1 MASQNQ
7 ITKYGARWPANSNPL
22 AIEFAC
28 IQRGGQWQ
36 DASGNTCGAGLFEHY
51 MAARKLIWPHRY
63 RHKWTDLMYKEFI
76 NNEFTVL
83 MGSASCQKTSH
94 ASEYA
99 LLKYWVYPNDTI
111 VLVTT
116 VTMDKL
122 EHAIFAEI
130 KKLFRE
136 GIEQFPWLDGHV
148 IDHKHCITTDDIEEE
163 GMVRDLRC
171 GLIGRPCY
179 VGKQYVGTGIF
190 SGIKNTH
197 VVFIADELQFME
209 PTFLAAADNLFAND
223 DVCVIASGNPQHNPD
238 DQLGIA
244 AEPVE
249 GWSSLP
255 EPNKTTVWPTRL
267 YSGRCI
273 NLVGTDSPNFDS
285 PTDIYKGL
293 IGRKFANRIK
303 AAHPEGE
310 HSRQYYTQVKGV
322 MRIDLAKDRVITRD
336 LCYRHHAM
344 DQPIWRGTER
354 TKIYAV
360 DPAYGGGDRCT
371 AIWAEFGEGST
382 GKQLL
387 YFAGY
392 REIPINLH
400 KNVSAE
406 DQIADGVAEDLARL
420 GIPTQNTFYDSFGKG
435 TVGFAFARKFGSN
448 SPIPIDSGGRTT
460 ARPVRQD
467 LLVWDEAKRQKRLKR
482 CDEHYSKFVTE
493 MWFSVRYAIE
503 AEQIRGLP
511 EPIMLEGCMREY
523 LMVAGD
529 KIEVE
534 RKEDLRERLGR
545 SPDWFDCASVLCE
558 GARQRG
564 FLIDKLGTDKDLQSE
579 EEDFLAEEARRYQDV
594 LKSKLLVRT

>member
-1 MASQNQ
+1 
-7 ITKYGARWPANSNPL
+7 
-22 AIEFAC
+22 
-28 IQRGGQWQ
+28 
-36 DASGNTCGAGLFEHY
+36 
-51 MAARKLIWPHRY
+51 
-63 RHKWTDLMYKEFI
+63 MYNEFI
-76 NNEFTVL
+76 KNEFTVL

-99 LLKYWVYPNDTI
+99 LLKYWTFPNDTI

-136 GIEQFPWLDGHV
+136 GLDKYPWLDGHV

-163 GMVRDLRC
+163 GAIRDLRT
-171 GLIGRPCY
+171 GILGRPCY
-179 VGKQYVGTGIF
+179 VGKQYVGAGIF

-209 PTFLAAADNLFAND
+209 PTFLAAADNLFSND

-244 AEPVE
+244 AEPIE
-249 GWSSLP
+249 GWSSMP
-255 EPNKTTVWPTRL
+255 EPQKTTIWPTRL
-267 YSGRCI
+267 YSGRCV
-273 NLVGTDSPNFDS
+273 NLVGTDSPNFDH
-285 PTDIYKGL
+285 PKDVYKGL
-293 IGRKFANRIK
+293 IGHKFAKRIK
-303 AAHPEGE
+303 DAHPEGE
-310 HSRQYYTQVKGV
+310 HSRQYYTQVRGV
-322 MRIDLAKDRVITRD
+322 MRIDLAKDRVITRE
-336 LCYRHHAM
+336 LCRRHRAM
-344 DQPIWRGTER
+344 DQPVWAGGER
-354 TKIYAV
+354 TRIYAI
-360 DPAYGGGDRCT
+360 DPAYGGGDRCI
-371 AIWAEFGEGST
+371 AIWLEFGPGSE
-382 GKQLL
+382 GKQIL
-387 YFAGY
+387 FISGY
-392 REIPINLH
+392 REIPISLQ
-400 KNVSAE
+400 KAMSAE
-406 DQIADGVAEDLARL
+406 DQIAEGVAEDLARL
-420 GIPTQNTFYDSFGKG
+420 GIPCQNTFYDSFGKG
-435 TVGFAFARKFGSN
+435 TIGFAFARKFGSN

-503 AEQIRGLP
+503 AEQVRGLP

-523 LMVAGD
+523 LTVAGD

-534 RKEDLRERLGR
+534 KKEDLRERLGR
-545 SPDWFDCASVLCE
+545 SPDLFDCCAVAVE

-564 FLIDKLGTDKDLQSE
+564 FLIDRLGTEADSAIE
-579 EEDFLAEEARRYQDV
+579 EEDYLEEEEQRYRDIIT
-594 LKSKLLVRT
+594 SKLLVRL